1 MTTEERAVVNVRGV
15 VAKGQ
20 HNQVLL
26 SEVTQA
32 DKVLDVNEVRVPR
45 KGGEGLVGRVTKAC
59 GGEGKNLPVALVG
72 TGQKVNEVVRLA
84 AKRAYAHNARK

>member
-1 MTTEERAVVNVRGV
+1 MSAEERAVVDVLWV
-15 VAKGQ
+15 VSKGQ
-20 HNQVLL
+20 DNKVLL

-32 DKVLDVNEVRVPR
+32 DKVLDVYEVRIPR

-59 GGEGKNLPVALVG
+59 GGEGQNLPVALVG
-72 TGQKVNEVVRLA
+72 TGQEVDEVVRLA